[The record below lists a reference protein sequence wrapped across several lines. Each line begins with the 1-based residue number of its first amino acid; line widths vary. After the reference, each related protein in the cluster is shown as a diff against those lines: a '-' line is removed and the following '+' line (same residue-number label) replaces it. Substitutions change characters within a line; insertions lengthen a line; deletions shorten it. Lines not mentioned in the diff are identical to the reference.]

1 MEPPPKEPAPSSSY
15 GKFEKPSL
23 DASATLANATVG
35 LVSKAEFTRRRKE
48 LQAQEAAAAATG
60 GNSSGAAETAAGGA
74 ARKKKKGA
82 NLGSTLSFADGL
94 DGEDDD
100 AQDVAAAASVPKKA
114 KLGKNPAVNTSM
126 LYDRE
131 REAQLAARK
140 EELAKEWHAEQ
151 ARIKSEQL
159 EVTYS
164 YHDPTGK
171 DGLKGHRNSVTIT
184 KGFTV
189 LQFLDKC
196 REQVPQLRA
205 CGSDSLI
212 YVKEDII
219 LPHSLTFHELIITRA
234 RGKSGYVVEIRTR
247 ALSCPESVLLR

>member
-1 MEPPPKEPAPSSSY
+1 MEPEPKEPAPSSSY

-159 EVTYS
+159 DQS
-164 YHDPTGK
+164 S
-171 DGLKGHRNSVTIT
+171 LKRAI
-184 KGFTV
+184 F
-189 LQFLDKC
+189 FCC
-196 REQVPQLRA
+196 RT
-205 CGSDSLI
+205 S
-212 YVKEDII
+212 
-219 LPHSLTFHELIITRA
+219 
-234 RGKSGYVVEIRTR
+234 
-247 ALSCPESVLLR
+247 